1 MSAGTPLERI
11 IYITVPE
18 ETARSIGSFSIDPSV
33 PLPVELPP
41 GKEAVD
47 LQELSWEMIISGM
60 LKVFAYQPD
69 HKDVPYYRSF
79 IHTVQPNLTAE
90 LTQAG
95 IVKAEARDFELAE
108 EIFRAIKTLSPED
121 EKTYLNLALVYEQQ
135 MQDAR
140 EKDALSRQEHFSR
153 LAHEVYQEL
162 LETISESVDAH
173 YYAGS
178 FYLKIESFQKAK
190 EHFELFLGLAP
201 EDDRA
206 AEAKDIIE
214 RIAARDEDDQLF
226 ASAFDLIQLSKESEA
241 LERIEQFLENNPE
254 VWNAWFLKG
263 WALRRLERFAEAEQ
277 ALVTCSRLEQ
287 SQTDVFNE
295 LAICQMELGKFLESR
310 QSLKKALALE
320 PENVKIISN
329 FGVLA
334 MKMQNH
340 EEAAG
345 FFRTALEIDPEN
357 PVAKQFLKHIDSM

>member
-1 MSAGTPLERI
+1 MSAGNPLDHI

-18 ETARSIGSFSIDPSV
+18 ETAKTVGSFSIDASI

-41 GKEAVD
+41 GKDAVD
-47 LQELSWEMIISGM
+47 LTELSWEMIISGM
-60 LKVFAYQPD
+60 LKVFAYQPE
-69 HKDVPYYRSF
+69 HPDVPYYRSF
-79 IHTVQPNLTAE
+79 IHAVQPNLTAE

-95 IVKAEARDFELAE
+95 IVKAEAKDFDLAE
-108 EIFRAIKTLSPED
+108 EIFKAIKTLSPED

-140 EKDALSRQEHFSR
+140 EKDAGRQEHFSR
-153 LAHEVYQEL
+153 LAHEVYREL
-162 LETISESVDAH
+162 LETVSESADAH

-178 FYLKIESFQKAK
+178 FYLKIENFQKAK

-206 AEAKDIIE
+206 DEAKDIIE

-226 ASAFDLIQLSKESEA
+226 AAAFDLIQLGREQEA

-277 ALVTCSRLEQ
+277 ALLTCSRLEEN
-287 SQTDVFNE
+287 QTDVFNE

-334 MKMQNH
+334 MKMQNQ

-357 PVAKQFLKHIDSM
+357 PVAKQYLEHITSK